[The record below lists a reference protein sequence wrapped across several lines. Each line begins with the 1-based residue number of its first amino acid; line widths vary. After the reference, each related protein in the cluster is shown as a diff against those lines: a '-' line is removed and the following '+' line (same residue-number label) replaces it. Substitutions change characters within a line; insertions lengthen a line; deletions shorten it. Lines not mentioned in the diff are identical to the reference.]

1 MHGNITMYEVQYRN
15 QHHLMYH
22 YSINLFVKLKI
33 KISLHS
39 LQVSPLPSLLLT
51 VSSIQ
56 GMNPGMITVKI
67 HPE

>member
-1 MHGNITMYEVQYRN
+1 
-15 QHHLMYH
+15 MYH
-22 YSINLFVKLKI
+22 FSINLFVKLKI

-56 GMNPGMITVKI
+56 GMNPGMFTVKI
-67 HPE
+67 HPQ